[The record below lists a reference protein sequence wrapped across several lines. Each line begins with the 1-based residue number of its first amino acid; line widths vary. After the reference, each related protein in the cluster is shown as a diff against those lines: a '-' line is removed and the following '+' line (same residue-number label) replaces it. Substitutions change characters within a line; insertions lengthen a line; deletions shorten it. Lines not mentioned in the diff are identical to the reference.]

1 MNDKEFSVWRFLE
14 QMADALEYLHRQHP
28 PVIHR
33 DLKPDNIIGKK
44 NASGDVCFKI
54 ADFGIARVLGKNVY
68 GDYYARSQIGTPIYM
83 APEALTVIELF
94 NWPFCRFFL

>member
-33 DLKPDNIIGKK
+33 DLKPDNIISKK
-44 NASGDVCFKI
+44 TASGHIMFKI

-68 GDYYARSQIGTPIYM
+68 GEYYARSQIGTPIYM
-83 APEALTVIELF
+83 APEAIIVSQLI
-94 NWPFCRFFL
+94 NYYIGHI